1 MIQNKKNMKEKLKKA
16 FIKAID
22 NLDFDEYSYYHY
34 TVKENRWSIT
44 IYGDN
49 NWVGVN
55 KMLKENAIITFGSL
69 TEKLSNEEETELFNY
84 FKIKYDQYCLD
95 CQKKS
100 YEKSVKD
107 LDKFLG

>member
-1 MIQNKKNMKEKLKKA
+1 MKEKLKKA

-22 NLDFDEYSYYHY
+22 NLDFDEYCYYHY
-34 TVKENRWSIT
+34 TVEENRWSIT

-49 NWVGVN
+49 NWIGVN

-100 YEKSVKD
+100 YEKSIKD